1 MTYSARAWGRVRS
14 HGSRTNADGD
24 TKHTR
29 ETAGRYRS
37 CDGTPP
43 EMRRRPPYHSLQC
56 LHLPPDASFIAHLS
70 HANRQ
75 PHGTASKVT
84 GLPHLQVVTSAC
96 SALTTAVAMPPPPA
110 QQMHHPQEPSCNSY
124 GSSTDLP
131 PTRAVLRGAQPSSLG
146 SPEGEDAVD
155 WLLASWARFSIID
168 GFLCSRKHRGVLAGV
183 LDESSAQSSR
193 PEFGENGTEGR
204 GCAREIHPARRPRDG
219 GLA

>member
-84 GLPHLQVVTSAC
+84 GLPHLQAVTSAC

-124 GSSTDLP
+124 GSAPGLP
-131 PTRAVLRGAQPSSLG
+131 PTRAGTRGGHNRRRWAALRVRTPSIVAGQLGQVLNQGERRRVFVLSQRQR
-146 SPEGEDAVD
+146 SPGR
-155 WLLASWARFSIID
+155 LPR
-168 GFLCSRKHRGVLAGV
+168 R
-183 LDESSAQSSR
+183 
-193 PEFGENGTEGR
+193 EFR
-204 GCAREIHPARRPRDG
+204 AILPARIW
-219 GLA
+219 

>member
-84 GLPHLQVVTSAC
+84 GLPHLQAVTSAC

-124 GSSTDLP
+124 GSAPGLP
-131 PTRAVLRGAQPSSLG
+131 PTTAGTRGGHNRRRWAALRVRTPSIGCWPVGPGSQSGEPRRVFVLSQTQR
-146 SPEGEDAVD
+146 SPG
-155 WLLASWARFSIID
+155 
-168 GFLCSRKHRGVLAGV
+168 
-183 LDESSAQSSR
+183 
-193 PEFGENGTEGR
+193 
-204 GCAREIHPARRPRDG
+204 RRPRREFRAI
-219 GLA
+219 LPARIW